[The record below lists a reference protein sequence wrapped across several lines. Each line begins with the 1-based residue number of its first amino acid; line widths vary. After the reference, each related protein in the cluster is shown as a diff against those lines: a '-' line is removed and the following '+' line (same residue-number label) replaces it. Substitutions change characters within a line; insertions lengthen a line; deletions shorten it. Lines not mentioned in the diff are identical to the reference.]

1 MPADSTINKPVSLDR
16 SQSIAVGIGASSS
29 CGEYPILVKIIESG
43 TAAHRPVSI
52 HVPNCS
58 VKTGIATPN
67 ESRKIMLLKVQIVP
81 STSNARIFVTR
92 PLKLLNACEGRRT
105 HTSIVG
111 TAILT
116 DSSVSRARVVVEVF
130 SVHRSCFAVP
140 PFFALPERDVH
151 NSEQASID
159 AAQWDLYTSAYK
171 FQEDRGSIS

>member
-1 MPADSTINKPVSLDR
+1 MLADSTINKPVSLDR

-29 CGEYPILVKIIESG
+29 CGEYPILVKNIETG

-58 VKTGIATPN
+58 VKTGITTPN

-81 STSNARIFVTR
+81 STSNATSFVTR
-92 PLKLLNACEGRRT
+92 PLKLLNACKRRRM

-116 DSSVSRARVVVEVF
+116 GGSVSRARVVIEIF
-130 SVHRSCFAVP
+130 SADRLASTFPPVCAVGRT
-140 PFFALPERDVH
+140 L
-151 NSEQASID
+151 
-159 AAQWDLYTSAYK
+159 
-171 FQEDRGSIS
+171 